1 MIHRIVITGAES
13 TGKTTLAHALA
24 DYYAEP
30 STQEFVRSYVK
41 QLDRKLCEK
50 DLDPIARGQLNA
62 EDDGLKQAR
71 RLVIHDTNLLSSIIY
86 AKHYFDVELDW
97 VEKRFRKRNY
107 SLYLLCLPDI
117 PWEADPGQRESS
129 DARTQ
134 LHRMFKSRLDSLKL
148 PYAEIHGSREERLQ
162 QAVFHIELIKR

>member
-41 QLDRKLCEK
+41 QLDRKLCAK
-50 DLDPIARGQLNA
+50 DLDPIAHGQLNA

-71 RLVIHDTNLLSSIIY
+71 RLVIHDTNLLSSMIY

-97 VEKRFRKRNY
+97 VEKRFRERNY

-117 PWEADPGQRESS
+117 P
-129 DARTQ
+129 
-134 LHRMFKSRLDSLKL
+134 
-148 PYAEIHGSREERLQ
+148 
-162 QAVFHIELIKR
+162 